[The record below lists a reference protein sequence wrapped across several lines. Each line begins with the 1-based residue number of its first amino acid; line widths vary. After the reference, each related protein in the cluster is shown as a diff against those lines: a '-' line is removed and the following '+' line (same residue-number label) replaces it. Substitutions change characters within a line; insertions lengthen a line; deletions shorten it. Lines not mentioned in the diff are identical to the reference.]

1 MGCIWEVH
9 DSVNMQALLDL
20 EATHTQGY
28 DAVHNHVIL
37 FLHCVSA
44 YISLFP
50 GCSGRLP
57 SCVAPLGIYP
67 GNKKLLLSV
76 PSPPP
81 ISFITYLEGGTEV
94 RRQLS
99 GVISHLAVLG
109 ARFLCFKLGLSHPI
123 FCVRSGDQAQIVRP
137 TRCGRPDSPE
147 E

>member
-37 FLHCVSA
+37 FLHCISA

-50 GCSGRLP
+50 GCSGRLR

-76 PSPPP
+76 PSRPHFFYYLLGGRDRGQKRAFRSHFSPS
-81 ISFITYLEGGTEV
+81 SFGGT
-94 RRQLS
+94 
-99 GVISHLAVLG
+99 ISLLQIGTFTSH
-109 ARFLCFKLGLSHPI
+109 FLCAFR
-123 FCVRSGDQAQIVRP
+123 RSGSDCQAY
-137 TRCGRPDSPE
+137 
-147 E
+147 